1 MQDWARFEM
10 ERKSFLP
17 AWLGRTQYGNLF
29 RGRTLLM
36 QVAANGNTTRQR

>member
-17 AWLGRTQYGNLF
+17 AWLGRTQYGKI